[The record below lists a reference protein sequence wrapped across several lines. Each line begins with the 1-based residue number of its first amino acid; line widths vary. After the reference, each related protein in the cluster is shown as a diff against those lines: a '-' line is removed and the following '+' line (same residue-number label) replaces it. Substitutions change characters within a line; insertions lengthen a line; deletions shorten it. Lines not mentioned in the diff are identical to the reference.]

1 MRLPILAL
9 LCSVPTA
16 AFADYLLI
24 HPYAGSKTTDRREAV
39 ALSLPQGPI
48 AAGKAAKAEE
58 LRGQVVV
65 RTLRNPKG
73 ASVDEVHAWYEGQLK
88 AAGLQTLWTCKGLEC
103 GAGKGPKPLF
113 GAAPI
118 GASDRF
124 VTARLPRRELGD
136 VYFAIHVRPET
147 TVLATAQTTA
157 TAEAQEQAAKD
168 AAAAA
173 SKLTTSALADLLEK
187 DGHASLAG
195 LLYQPGEV
203 ALRPEAAGAVQ
214 ELAKLLKEQ
223 PDLRLHVVG
232 HTDDVGELKANLS
245 VSKRRAQ
252 WLVNQLKQAGVSAG
266 RLRSDGVGPLAPVA
280 SNKTEEGRGKNR
292 RVELVSQ

>member
-1 MRLPILAL
+1 MRLLILAL
-9 LCSVPTA
+9 LCSVSTA

-24 HPYAGSKTTDRREAV
+24 HPYAGSKTTERREV
-39 ALSLPQGPI
+39 GTLSLPQGPI
-48 AAGKAAKAEE
+48 AAGKPSKAEE
-58 LRGQVVV
+58 LRGQIVV

-73 ASVDEVHAWYEGQLK
+73 ASVDDVHAWYEGQLK
-88 AAGLQTLWTCKGLEC
+88 AVGLQKLWSCKGLEC

-113 GAAPI
+113 GAAAI
-118 GASDRF
+118 GAGDRL

-136 VYFAIHVRPET
+136 VYFAIYVRPET
-147 TVLATAQTTA
+147 TVLATATTTA
-157 TAEAQEQAAKD
+157 TPEGQALAAKE

-173 SKLTTSALADLLEK
+173 SKVTSAAIGEALER
-187 DGHASLAG
+187 DGHASLPDV
-195 LLYQPGEV
+195 LYQPGEV
-203 ALRPEAAGAVQ
+203 ALRPEAAGAVV

-232 HTDDVGELKANLS
+232 HTDDVGDLKANQS

-252 WLVNQLKQAGVSAG
+252 WLVKQLKKAGVDAE
-266 RLRSDGVGPLAPVA
+266 RLRSEGVGPLAPVA
-280 SNKTEEGRGKNR
+280 SNRTEEGRGKNR